1 MSFVTTTPATMTCAA
16 TDLAAIGSRIDTANA
31 AAAAVTTRLAAPA
44 ADEISTAIVA
54 LFNEHARSFQTLT
67 ARATA
72 LLDEFAVALQAGAR
86 SYAWVEAGNGSSMQ
100 ELLGVAHAST
110 QALGP
115 SVIGSGITV
124 GSAAGSAVSSIPK
137 AMAAALAPAT
147 AMVMGGTGTPIPGQ
161 SYIDNVLEAFIKPNT
176 AWAVPQGLATPE
188 ELYPYTGVLDL
199 RFDISVSR
207 GLTVLHNAIS
217 EHLAVGSHVTVFG
230 YSQSATISSLEMRY
244 LAALGSSA
252 PSPDQLSFVLVANP
266 NNPNGGLF
274 ARFAGLFVPS
284 IGLTFSGATPA
295 DVYPTSVYTVEY
307 DGIADFPR
315 YPVNLLADLNAL
327 AGIYYLHGTVPYLTP
342 EQVSGA
348 TILPTDGPTMSTYHM
363 IRTPHLPLLY
373 PLRGV
378 PFIGNALADLMEPN
392 LTTLVNLGYGDAR
405 YGYSTAPAN
414 LPTPFGLFPEVAPVT
429 VLDLL
434 VAGTQRGMDTAVYDI
449 TSAGLPALPDL
460 SNWMAVADSL
470 PAPVWPGFRTYIE
483 ISELHAANARLVA
496 ALGDI
501 AATGYG
507 TLSATRDMTLAL
519 VVTLPSYDLNL
530 FLDGFGQFTAGDP
543 LGLVNAVGYPLAAT
557 TGLLALGGGVELI
570 VVFNALRAVA
580 AELSALAA

>member
-86 SYAWVEAGNGSSMQ
+86 SYAWVEAGIGSSMQ

-207 GLTVLHNAIS
+207 GLDSPAQRDQRAPCRRKPCHRLRL
-217 EHLAVGSHVTVFG
+217 LAKRHDLVVGDEVFG
-230 YSQSATISSLEMRY
+230 RSGFECAKPRP
-244 LAALGSSA
+244 A
-252 PSPDQLSFVLVANP
+252 VLCA
-266 NNPNGGLF
+266 GG
-274 ARFAGLFVPS
+274 
-284 IGLTFSGATPA
+284 
-295 DVYPTSVYTVEY
+295 
-307 DGIADFPR
+307 
-315 YPVNLLADLNAL
+315 
-327 AGIYYLHGTVPYLTP
+327 
-342 EQVSGA
+342 
-348 TILPTDGPTMSTYHM
+348 
-363 IRTPHLPLLY
+363 
-373 PLRGV
+373 
-378 PFIGNALADLMEPN
+378 
-392 LTTLVNLGYGDAR
+392 
-405 YGYSTAPAN
+405 
-414 LPTPFGLFPEVAPVT
+414 
-429 VLDLL
+429 
-434 VAGTQRGMDTAVYDI
+434 
-449 TSAGLPALPDL
+449 
-460 SNWMAVADSL
+460 
-470 PAPVWPGFRTYIE
+470 
-483 ISELHAANARLVA
+483 
-496 ALGDI
+496 
-501 AATGYG
+501 
-507 TLSATRDMTLAL
+507 
-519 VVTLPSYDLNL
+519 
-530 FLDGFGQFTAGDP
+530 
-543 LGLVNAVGYPLAAT
+543 
-557 TGLLALGGGVELI
+557 
-570 VVFNALRAVA
+570 
-580 AELSALAA
+580 